1 MTNQPF
7 HNVEDDERRCQQ
19 AEEPSPASRGF
30 YADLC
35 ELENLQGAYALVKEK
50 SPELGIDPLTFETI
64 QAEGVDAF
72 LKQLSHELRA
82 RTYQPARLE
91 QPSSATHVAGSEGLA
106 ALRDLVVQAAL
117 KDLLESAFPPAFPID
132 LEPEK
137 TIKWIAGN
145 IDRGLSRVYAV
156 SLNESLDAG
165 GYERL
170 VERASSRIGDP
181 QLTGLLKEVLAASV
195 QPGHPPH
202 GLLAPL
208 LADIAFEGVDQIL
221 QQAKTFGRE
230 GNFLHVQWRRMAN
243 QVVVLSDRDPRYD
256 WILPAVKK
264 RLREELSSLR
274 YDLATVDETQSLD
287 LTCGEPLRF
296 LDFELRCVKRSG
308 GTSRVQYRLV
318 EKPNPRQ
325 GGNVPSRRCLLRGYD
340 PLRFVRPCLK
350 WIGRQQSCQF
360 VRDTYRKVTSIQ
372 VGWRHL
378 PITLYPVLALFFGWS
393 SPWAWLCAGLIV
405 VCNWQSVPAVMMW
418 VWRYRWGVAMS
429 VCGLAGMVCLYL
441 SISDVRAN
449 LSREDPAPY
458 MPPGFYLG
466 QYNSSLDAEPV
477 PYGVYVPPH
486 FKHKRGPFPLI
497 VFLHGY
503 GERRRD
509 FVFSVGVAHYI
520 AGHFDGHIGNSQFE
534 FVALFPIDPEG
545 KWETDA
551 QGVEDAMKVL
561 DYVIK
566 RHHID
571 PARVYLT
578 GISSGGSGVWRLAET
593 YPNRWAAVA
602 PVSSF
607 IQPDV
612 QKVRHIPA
620 WIFHG
625 AKDIA
630 APVGGDRN
638 LVQKLKAAQA
648 DVRYTEAPDRG
659 HNMRGVYD
667 SQELYDWFATK
678 KRED

>member
-1 MTNQPF
+1 MTNQPL
-7 HNVEDDERRCQQ
+7 HDPEVEELRCRR
-19 AEEPSPASRGF
+19 AEGPSPVSCSL
-30 YADLC
+30 YANLC
-35 ELENLQGAYALVKEK
+35 ALEELQRAYAHIQEN
-50 SPELGIDPLTFETI
+50 SGELDIDLLAIEI
-64 QAEGVDAF
+64 IKADGVEVF
-72 LKQLSHELRA
+72 LKQLSGDLQA
-82 RTYQPARLE
+82 RTYQPSR
-91 QPSSATHVAGSEGLA
+91 VAEREGLVD
-106 ALRDLVVQAAL
+106 LRDLVVQVAL
-117 KDLLESAFPPAFPID
+117 KRLLESVFPPAFPSD
-132 LEPEK
+132 PEPEK
-137 TIKWIAGN
+137 TIKWIAEN

-156 SLNESLDAG
+156 DLNESLDAR
-165 GYERL
+165 GYEKL
-170 VERASSRIGDP
+170 VERVSSRIGDP

-195 QPGHPPH
+195 QPGHPPQ

-208 LADIAFEGVDQIL
+208 IADIAFEGVDQIL

-243 QVVVLSDRDPRYD
+243 QLVILSDCESRYD

-264 RLREELSSLR
+264 RVHEELSSLH
-274 YDLATVDETQSLD
+274 YDLATVETQSLD

-296 LDFELRCVKRSG
+296 LGFELRCVKSSG

-325 GGNVPSRRCLLRGYD
+325 GGNVPSRRRLLRGYD

-418 VWRYRWGVAMS
+418 VWRHRWGVAMS
-429 VCGLAGMVCLYL
+429 ACVLAGVVCLYL

-449 LSREDPAPY
+449 LSREDPAPH

-466 QYNSSLDAEPV
+466 QYHSSSDAEPV
-477 PYGVYVPPH
+477 PYGIYVPPH
-486 FKHKRGPFPLI
+486 FEHKQGPFPLI
-497 VFLHGY
+497 VYLHGY
-503 GERRRD
+503 GERIRD
-509 FVFSVGVAHYI
+509 HVFSVGVPHYI
-520 AGHFDGHIGNSQFE
+520 AHHFGENAGNSQFE

-545 KWETDA
+545 QWQIDA
-551 QGVEDAMKVL
+551 PGVEDTMKVL

-578 GISSGGSGVWRLAET
+578 GISNGGSGVWRLAET
-593 YPNRWAAVA
+593 YPDRWAAVA

-630 APVGGDRN
+630 APVEGDRN